1 MIATLTKGYDLDYV
15 WKQVD
20 QAAVKSAA
28 SYYMQSAEAGGV
40 PPGRW
45 W

>member
-20 QAAVKSAA
+20 QVAVKSAA
-28 SYYMQSAEAGGV
+28 SYYLQPGSA
-40 PPGRW
+40 PPGPRRW
-45 W
+45 T